1 MRVLF
6 IVQGEGR
13 GHLTQAISMAQ
24 LLQREGHH
32 IIGAWVNVDWHR
44 PVPSFFLEQ
53 FAAPVID
60 LPGPSLVYHPQTNAL
75 DLKKTFQ
82 GILKNIKE
90 YKKSL
95 AHLGEAIEHHQP
107 DVVIN
112 FFELLGG
119 LTYAIH
125 KPKVPMVC
133 IAHQCMGLHPD
144 FPYPVGKRI
153 DRLLFKAL
161 IKLNSWGARQRFG
174 LSFDEQADIPE
185 QRLRIM
191 PPLLRREV
199 ILRKRMECSN
209 FVVSYTTQP
218 GLQSEIMNT
227 CLLNPTV
234 NVKYFQSQTVPS
246 EKSVGKLEFMPID
259 GQVYLDEMQRC
270 RAVMTTAGFE
280 SVCEAMYLGKPVQMR
295 PMPNHFE
302 QVCNAS
308 DGQRVGAGMAV
319 DKFDLTKLLLYAN
332 QYNESVSTS
341 FRQWYRKGTPRFVEA
356 LQDIIDQSN

>member
-24 LLQREGHH
+24 LLQKEGHH
-32 IIGAWVNVDWHR
+32 IIGAWVNVDQHR

-75 DLKKTFQ
+75 DLKKTIC
-82 GILKNIKE
+82 GILKNGKA
-90 YKKSL
+90 YKNSL
-95 AHLGEAIEHHQP
+95 IRLREAIEQHRP
-107 DVVIN
+107 DIVIN

-119 LTYAIH
+119 LTYAIY

-133 IAHQCMGLHPD
+133 VAHQCMGLHPD
-144 FPYPVGKRI
+144 FPYPAGKPI

-161 IKLNSWGARQRFG
+161 IRLNSWGASQCFG
-174 LSFDEQADIPE
+174 LSFDEQADVPQ
-185 QRLRIM
+185 QRLRVM
-191 PPLLRREV
+191 PPLLRTEV
-199 ILRKRMECSN
+199 ISRKRTQYN
-209 FVVSYTTQP
+209 DFIVSYTTQS

-227 CLLNPTV
+227 CLLNPSV
-234 NVKYFQSQTVPS
+234 NVKYFQPRTALS

-259 GQVYLDEMQRC
+259 GQLYLDEMQRC

-302 QVCNAS
+302 QACNAS
-308 DGQRVGAGMAV
+308 DGQRAGAGMAV
-319 DKFDLTKLLLYAN
+319 EKFDLTKLLLFAN
-332 QYNESVSTS
+332 QYNEAISSG
-341 FRQWYRKGTPRFVEA
+341 FRQWYKKGTPRFVQS
-356 LQDIIDQSN
+356 LQDIINGSN